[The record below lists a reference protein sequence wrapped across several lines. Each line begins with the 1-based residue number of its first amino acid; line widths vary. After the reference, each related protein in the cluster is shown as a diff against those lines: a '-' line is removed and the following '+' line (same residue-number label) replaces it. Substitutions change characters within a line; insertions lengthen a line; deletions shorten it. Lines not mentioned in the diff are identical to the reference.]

1 MKVQIQKW
9 GNSLALR
16 IPKSFAVE
24 SNIEQGSTVEVSLEG
39 GKIIVFPVVEQDFS
53 LDQLLAEVTPDNL
66 HGEIDTGASV
76 GKEAW

>member
-1 MKVQIQKW
+1 MRVQVQKW

-24 SNIEQGSTVEVSLEG
+24 SKIEQGTTVEVSLES
-39 GKIIVFPVVEQDFS
+39 GKIIVFPIAVPEFS
-53 LDQLLAEVTPDNL
+53 LDDLLAKVTPENL
-66 HGEIDTGASV
+66 HGETDTGGSV

>member
-24 SNIEQGSTVEVSLEG
+24 SKIQQGSTVEVSLES
-39 GKIIVFPVVEQDFS
+39 GKIIVFPVAEEEFS
-53 LDQLLAEVTPDNL
+53 LDELLAKVTTENL
-66 HGEIDTGASV
+66 HGEIDTGNSV

>member
-24 SNIEQGSTVEVSLEG
+24 SNISQGSTVEVSLEN
-39 GKIIVFPVVEQDFS
+39 GKIVIFPVTEPEFS
-53 LDQLLAEVTPDNL
+53 LDELLAKVTPENL
-66 HGEIDTGASV
+66 HGETDTGMSV
-76 GKEAW
+76 GQESW

>member
-24 SNIEQGSTVEVSLEG
+24 SKIEQGSTVEVSLES
-39 GKIIVFPVVEQDFS
+39 GKIIVFPVAEPEFS
-53 LDQLLAEVTPDNL
+53 LAELLAQITPENL
-66 HGEIDTGASV
+66 HGEIDTGEPV